1 MEIEVSK
8 FFLEIDQHL
17 RTKNRFSLPENCEFR
32 VNAFCKFYI
41 NNLTELKAGT
51 EYFRARIWG
60 VSQTRS
66 FPHTEMG
73 APPAHLVGSG
83 RINPEGI
90 PHLYGAS
97 NFQSAVSEVRPW
109 VGAHISVARFR
120 ALKKL
125 KLVDLTKRPN
135 MSFNSRDHKEQE
147 IITGLQLVIN
157 TNFIN
162 QLFFA
167 APAHEHDNLSY
178 ITSQFIAER
187 FKSLGADGILY
198 PSVLSD
204 EGLNI
209 CIFEPSN
216 AEIQNGVEKVTVH
229 KVTIEA
235 S

>member
-1 MEIEVSK
+1 MNIEVSK
-8 FFLEIDQHL
+8 FFLEIDKHL
-17 RTKNRFSLPENCEFR
+17 RTKNRFSLPENSEYR
-32 VNAFCKFYI
+32 VNVFCKFYI
-41 NNLTELKAGT
+41 DNLTELNADT
-51 EYFRARIWG
+51 EYFRARIWK
-60 VSQTRS
+60 VNQTTS

-83 RINPEGI
+83 RINSEGI

-97 NFQSAVSEVRPW
+97 DCQSAVSEVRPW

-120 ALKKL
+120 TLKNL
-125 KLVDLTKRPN
+125 KLVDLTKRPI
-135 MSFNSRDHKEQE
+135 MSFNSRDHEEHE
-147 IITGLQLVIN
+147 IFSGMQLAIN

-167 APAHEHDNLSY
+167 APAHEHDKLSY

-187 FKSLGADGILY
+187 FKNLGADGILY
-198 PSVLSD
+198 PSVLSED
-204 EGLNI
+204 GLNI

-216 AEIQNGVEKVTVH
+216 AKIQNVVKKVTVR